1 MNLIEQM
8 GYQNYINESAIA
20 IADEIEY
27 EINHYTEEEKKEFIE
42 NVNNEDYY
50 ELQEWIQSYLSD
62 INSEIMIIL
71 SEKLGFKY

>member
-1 MNLIEQM
+1 MNLIEQI
-8 GYQNYINESAIA
+8 GYQNYINTSDIA
-20 IADEIEY
+20 IADEIEN
-27 EINHYTEEEKKEFIE
+27 EISYYIEEEKKEFIE
-42 NVNNEDYY
+42 RLNNEDYY

>member
-1 MNLIEQM
+1 MNLIEQI
-8 GYQNYINESAIA
+8 GYQNYINASGIA
-20 IADEIEY
+20 IADEIEN
-27 EINHYTEEEKKEFIE
+27 EINYYTEEEKKEFIE
-42 NVNNEDYY
+42 ILNNEDYY

>member
-27 EINHYTEEEKKEFIE
+27 EINNYTEEEKKEFIE
-42 NVNNEDYY
+42 NINNEDYY

>member
-1 MNLIEQM
+1 MNLIEQI

-27 EINHYTEEEKKEFIE
+27 EINYYTKEEKKEFIE
-42 NVNNEDYY
+42 RLNNEDYY

-71 SEKLGFKY
+71 SKKLGFEY

>member
-27 EINHYTEEEKKEFIE
+27 EINHYTEEEKKRI
-42 NVNNEDYY
+42 YR
-50 ELQEWIQSYLSD
+50 
-62 INSEIMIIL
+62 
-71 SEKLGFKY
+71 KCK

>member
-1 MNLIEQM
+1 MNLIEQI
-8 GYQNYINESAIA
+8 GYQNYINASGIA
-20 IADEIEY
+20 IADEIEN
-27 EINHYTEEEKKEFIE
+27 EINYYREEEKKEFIE
-42 NVNNEDYY
+42 RLNNEDYY

>member
-8 GYQNYINESAIA
+8 GYQNYINTSAIA
-20 IADEIEY
+20 IADEIEN
-27 EINHYTEEEKKEFIE
+27 EINYYTEEQKKEFIE
-42 NVNNEDYY
+42 RLNNEDYY

-71 SEKLGFKY
+71 SKKLGFEY

>member
-1 MNLIEQM
+1 MNLIEQI
-8 GYQNYINESAIA
+8 GYQNYINASGIA
-20 IADEIEY
+20 IADEIEN
-27 EINHYTEEEKKEFIE
+27 EINYYTEEEKKEFIE
-42 NVNNEDYY
+42 RLNNEDYY